1 MTIARFL
8 EAADLLFSLSGGQE
22 VCEGLNRLLEID
34 WWRHLD
40 CFYPPN
46 DVHNYS
52 HDIAKIFCELLVKL
66 KLPNRSGFPEAPTN
80 IRLKVTGKKSKSS
93 LRFDSM
99 NPHRGCSPASV
110 FTPTVARKPKR
121 SCRSSRKGAES
132 WRPSWRRSSARRNT
146 ACETCRVKTSG

>member
-1 MTIARFL
+1 M
-8 EAADLLFSLSGGQE
+8 
-22 VCEGLNRLLEID
+22 NRLLEID

-66 KLPNRSGFPEAPTN
+66 KLPNRSVFPEAPTN

-93 LRFDSM
+93 LRFDEPSSWLFTCLCVH
-99 NPHRGCSPASV
+99 PHSCQEAQEELQEFQEGSRELEAELEAQLCQAEHRLRDLQSENERMKNEMANIKVTGPVGLSV
-110 FTPTVARKPKR
+110 APTV
-121 SCRSSRKGAES
+121 GF
-132 WRPSWRRSSARRNT
+132 
-146 ACETCRVKTSG
+146 